1 MKNSIKQL
9 EQRADLLCDA
19 IATVREQIEQ
29 IKATGEIAPP
39 GCFVVRYQAR
49 GSGRTYWYYKLQATE
64 AIFITKNGQK
74 TKYKHLGKGGSPEHI
89 KALMEVSRR
98 TQIEALDRTL
108 NALQESWSDLYDN
121 NTSNDRQ

>member
-1 MKNSIKQL
+1 MKNSIEQI
-9 EQRADLLCDA
+9 EQRADLLCAA
-19 IATVREQIEQ
+19 IATVNSQIEQ
-29 IKATGEIAPP
+29 IQASGEIAPA

-121 NTSNDRQ
+121 KSNKHLQ